1 MKVLPHG
8 LRARSTVAFAMLAL
22 ALSASLSLATYELA
36 RSYLLDQR
44 TSFGTRQ
51 VMVNAL
57 VSKGLVAASDADGS
71 DLLDS
76 LRNGSNA
83 RAVLRVQGVWYS
95 VVVDLSEASLPP
107 GFVDAVDKNGS
118 ARQVTTVGGA
128 PYLVIGIQLP
138 GLRSAYFEFV
148 PLAEYEGTLN
158 TLGTVLIAAAS
169 VTTVGGALGGWRASR
184 RVLRPLGQVAEA
196 ATAMSSGDLSRRLTV
211 GPDPDLEPVANSF
224 NEMASSLQQ
233 RIERE
238 LRFTADVSHE
248 LRTPITAMAAAIG
261 LARRADLPDRAAF
274 AVDVLDAQV
283 EHLRRLTLELL
294 EISRIDAGVADL
306 RLEEADI
313 EDLVG
318 RALVAAKVPAEV
330 LRSSLGSD
338 LVHHVDPIRFERVLA
353 NLLENAARYGGGA
366 TAVHLWREGGDLVVV
381 VDDDGPGVDP
391 GDRTAIFGRFN
402 RGSAEQ
408 PEDRPKGSGLGLA
421 LVDEHVKLHAGSV
434 AVGVSPRGG
443 ARFIVRIPRI

>member
-1 MKVLPHG
+1 
-8 LRARSTVAFAMLAL
+8 MLAL

-44 TSFGTRQ
+44 TSLATRQ

-57 VSKGLVAASDADGS
+57 VSKGLVAASAADGA

-83 RAVLRVQGVWYS
+83 RAVLRVQGAWYS
-95 VVVDLSEASLPP
+95 VVVDLSEASLPA
-107 GFVDAVDKNGS
+107 GFVEAVDEHGS
-118 ARQVTTVGGA
+118 AQQVATVGGA
-128 PYLVIGIQLP
+128 PYLVYGIQLP
-138 GLRSAYFEFV
+138 GLQSAYFEFV
-148 PLAEYEGTLN
+148 PLAEYESTLK
-158 TLGTVLIAAAS
+158 TLGTVLIVAAS

-196 ATAMSSGDLSRRLTV
+196 ANAMSSGDLSRRLTV

-248 LRTPITAMAAAIG
+248 LRTPLTAMAAAIG
-261 LARRADLPDRAAF
+261 LARRVELPDRASF

-283 EHLRRLTLELL
+283 DHLRRLTLELL

-306 RLEEADI
+306 RVEETNI
-313 EDLVG
+313 EELVSRG
-318 RALVAAKVPAEV
+318 LVSAKLPRSV

-338 LVHHVDPIRFERVLA
+338 VIHHVDPTRFDRVVA

-366 TAVHLWREGGDLVVV
+366 TAVHLWREGGDLILV
-381 VDDDGPGVDP
+381 VDDEGPGVDP
-391 GDRTAIFGRFN
+391 SDRAAIFGRFN

-408 PEDRPKGSGLGLA
+408 PDDLPKGTGLGLA
-421 LVDEHVKLHAGSV
+421 LVEEHVKLHAGTV
-434 AVGVSPRGG
+434 AVATSPGGG
-443 ARFIVRIPRI
+443 ARFIVRIPRTESEAR